1 MGIHTHDP
9 GRIVITVGPFIVS
22 DYADGTFVK
31 VSRAEDTF
39 KTVVGADGEATR
51 VRSRNKAGAIEIT
64 VKRGSPT
71 NDYLS
76 ALAISDEEIGIGIV
90 PTMVKDL
97 NGTSLHVAPQSWVKK
112 PAEADY
118 GKELSDCAW
127 TIETGNLI
135 TFVGGLV
142 L

>member
-1 MGIHTHDP
+1 MGITTHDP
-9 GRIVITVGPFIVS
+9 GHIVITVGPFIVS

-31 VSRAEDTF
+31 VSRFEDTF
-39 KTVVGADGEATR
+39 KVVVGADGEPTR

-76 ALAISDEEIGIGIV
+76 ALAITDEETGVGIV

-112 PAEADY
+112 PADAEY
-118 GKELSDCAW
+118 GKDLTSCTW
-127 TIETGNLI
+127 SIETGKLT